1 MDQAQT
7 RALSALQ
14 PFIHLALTTSSP
26 TPRFLADLITRAT
39 SAPGTYI
46 FTELLQTPAIQSLRS
61 ADTPH
66 EFQAYLTVLEIF
78 SYGTFE
84 EYKSMKPSLLPA
96 STTVLTHMTATP
108 KLPALS
114 DPQALKLRQLTLL
127 SFAFSSTTP
136 TYANLITALSLP
148 TPQSLETLI
157 TSSIYAGLLTA
168 RLSPASM
175 PPTVHIT
182 SVAPLR
188 DLRPQSLPQMLAIL
202 AVWEQRCQSTISD
215 LESQINGIRAD
226 AAKRLTNQKKRQEV
240 VDNAVLQSD
249 DKGKKVLGDGPVTR
263 NKGMVGNKRDLDEQQ
278 EDDEYEVSSGDG
290 VTPGMAT
297 MEVDEPPTG
306 QRSSKR
312 ISGKKPGAW

>member
-1 MDQAQT
+1 
-7 RALSALQ
+7 
-14 PFIHLALTTSSP
+14 
-26 TPRFLADLITRAT
+26 
-39 SAPGTYI
+39 
-46 FTELLQTPAIQSLRS
+46 
-61 ADTPH
+61 
-66 EFQAYLTVLEIF
+66 
-78 SYGTFE
+78 
-84 EYKSMKPSLLPA
+84 
-96 STTVLTHMTATP
+96 MTATP

-127 SFAFSSTTP
+127 SFAFSSTAP
-136 TYANLITALSLP
+136 TYANLLTALSLP

-157 TSSIYAGLLTA
+157 TASIYAGLLTA
-168 RLSPASM
+168 RLSPAST

-188 DLRPQSLPQMLAIL
+188 DLRPRSLPQMLAIL

-215 LESQINGIRAD
+215 LESQINGIRTD
-226 AAKRLTNQKKRQEV
+226 AARRLANQKKRQEV

-249 DKGKKVLGDGPVTR
+249 DKGKKGLGDGPVTR
-263 NKGMVGNKRDLDEQQ
+263 SKGMVGNKRDLDEQQ